1 MQIEATGNIPANGYN
16 PDKLVVNFLQA
27 KGAQKGEHNSDEISE
42 EERVKKE
49 REKEEQEGEEEDL
62 HDIGPGNN

>member
-42 EERVKKE
+42 EE
-49 REKEEQEGEEEDL
+49 QEGEEEDL